1 MSWCFSLFICLSFF
15 FWPELAEYVMVLFT
29 VYMLKI
35 KDKHINSEQ
44 HHDRLSQP
52 RPEEK

>member
-1 MSWCFSLFICLSFF
+1 
-15 FWPELAEYVMVLFT
+15 
-29 VYMLKI
+29 MLKI

-52 RPEEK
+52 RPEEKWQTNKQWTTPWHTQPAPVRRKMTNI